1 MRILLTGA
9 SGFVGRSAI
18 AALAKHKVEVFAL
31 SRKPVAAQENLYPL
45 AMNLLDSKQIR
56 QVIADVRATCV
67 IHLAWNV
74 SHASFY
80 SAPANLDWAAASI
93 SLYRYAVEAGATRFV
108 GVGSCAEYAPEPGTD
123 CDEQTSTI
131 SPTSLY
137 GIAKDAVRRVT
148 RAHAQI
154 NGVSFAWARLFHLF
168 GPGEDTRR
176 FVPSICLQLARGLG
190 APMSSGD
197 DIRDYMDV
205 RDAAEALVQLV
216 FSNVTG
222 EVNIGSGHGVSV
234 ADVAHSL
241 ANIARRP
248 DLLQRGALPDR
259 TNEQPRLV
267 ANTQRLNNEVGFS
280 LSHPLRDRLEET
292 YRMWETLSEQ
302 PL

>member
-9 SGFVGRSAI
+9 SGFVGRWAI

-31 SRKPVAAQENLYPL
+31 SRKPVPAQANIYPL
-45 AMNLLDSKQIR
+45 ALNVLDGQQIR
-56 QVIADVRATCV
+56 QVIADIGATCV
-67 IHLAWNV
+67 VHLAWNV
-74 SHASFY
+74 GYGSFY
-80 SAPANLDWAAASI
+80 SAAANLDWAAASI
-93 SLYRYAVEAGATRFV
+93 NLYRYAVEAGATRFI
-108 GVGSCAEYAPEPGTD
+108 GVGSCAEYAPEPGAD

-148 RAHAQI
+148 SAHAQI

-168 GPGEDTRR
+168 GPGEDPRR
-176 FVPSICLQLARGLG
+176 LVPSICLQLARGLR
-190 APMSSGD
+190 APISSGN

-205 RDAAEALVQLV
+205 RDAAEALVQIVL
-216 FSNVTG
+216 SNVTG
-222 EVNIGSGHGVSV
+222 DVNIGSGYGISV

-241 ANIARRP
+241 ENIAGRPGLLRR
-248 DLLQRGALPDR
+248 GVLPDR
-259 TNEQPRLV
+259 ANEQPRLV
-267 ANTQRLNNEVGFS
+267 ANINRLNQEVGFS

-302 PL
+302 TI